1 MGIKGIFLNA
11 VLSMEYSYSY
21 RLINMWKDVPGCIGV
36 TGHFKWYAQDTDGH
50 FPTTVSGVSIAVW
63 QKL

>member
-11 VLSMEYSYSY
+11 VLSMAY
-21 RLINMWKDVPGCIGV
+21 IVTHMNMWKDVPGCTGV
-36 TGHFKWYAQDTDGH
+36 TRHFKWYAQDTDGH
-50 FPTTVSGVSIAVW
+50 FPSTVSGVSIAVW